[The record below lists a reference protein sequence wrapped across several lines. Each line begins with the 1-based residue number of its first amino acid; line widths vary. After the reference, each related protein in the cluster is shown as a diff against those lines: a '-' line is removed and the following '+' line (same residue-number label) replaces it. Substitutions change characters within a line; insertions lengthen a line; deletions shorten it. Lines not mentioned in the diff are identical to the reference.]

1 MNIYLDIDGVILTRQ
16 GDQMPYLKEFFDFV
30 FKISP
35 TNVYWLT
42 THCKDGTTDGLLN
55 HLKGRLDTINEEYCM
70 KVKPTKWQTLK
81 TEAID
86 FDNEFWW
93 FDDYIL
99 TAEQKILEQ
108 YSKLHSWVKVENN
121 LKDIVEDLCRKYG
134 GQDK

>member
-1 MNIYLDIDGVILTRQ
+1 MNIYLDIDGVILTRT

-30 FKISP
+30 FRISSM
-35 TNVYWLT
+35 NVYWLT
-42 THCKDGTTDGLLN
+42 THCKDGTTDGLLR
-55 HLKGRLDTINEEYCM
+55 HLKGKLNPIIEEYCTR
-70 KVKPTKWQTLK
+70 VKPTKWQTLK

-121 LKDIVEDLCRKYG
+121 LQEIVDYLSKKY
-134 GQDK
+134 